1 MIPQPLQILT
11 SELSRLPGIG
21 MRTAERLALYLVL
34 NKQDLASRVA
44 QAILDA
50 KSKIRIC
57 PVCGALFDA
66 SGNCFYCNDPSR
78 RGDLI
83 CVVERA
89 TDILSIDKSS
99 SFKGC
104 FHVLGGKLSPINGI
118 GPEDLKIASLLER
131 IKRQQVTEV
140 VMALGM
146 DVESDATVYFI
157 AQQLKNEG
165 VQVSRLAQGLPVG
178 VSLEY
183 ADRQTLSMAIE
194 NRIPIRD

>member
-1 MIPQPLQILT
+1 VIPQPLQILT

-21 MRTAERLALYLVL
+21 TRTAERLALYLVL

-66 SGNCFYCNDPSR
+66 SENCFYCNDPSR
-78 RGDLI
+78 RDDLI